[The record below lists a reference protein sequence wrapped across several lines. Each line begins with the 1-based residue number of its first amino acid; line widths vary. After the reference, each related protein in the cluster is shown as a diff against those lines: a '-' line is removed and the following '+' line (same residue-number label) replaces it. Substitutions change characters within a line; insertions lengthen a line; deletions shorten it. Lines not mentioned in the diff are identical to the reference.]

1 MPLTNQQKKYFR
13 QIGHDLQPVVTVAG
27 NGLSEGVLTE
37 LERALTDHELIKV
50 KLVCEERSEKAA
62 LIDAMCEQCKAEL
75 VNRIGHIA
83 LIYRAAENPNPKL
96 SNLVKH
102 KPS

>member
-13 QIGHDLQPVVTVAG
+13 QIGHNLQPVVTIAG
-27 NGLSEGVLTE
+27 NGLSDSVIAE
-37 LERALTDHELIKV
+37 LERALNDHELIKI
-50 KLVCEERSEKAA
+50 KLVCEERSEKST
-62 LIDAMCEQCKAEL
+62 LIDALCEQCSAEL
-75 VNRIGHIA
+75 VSQIGHVA
-83 LIYRAAENPNPKL
+83 LVYRAAENPNPKL